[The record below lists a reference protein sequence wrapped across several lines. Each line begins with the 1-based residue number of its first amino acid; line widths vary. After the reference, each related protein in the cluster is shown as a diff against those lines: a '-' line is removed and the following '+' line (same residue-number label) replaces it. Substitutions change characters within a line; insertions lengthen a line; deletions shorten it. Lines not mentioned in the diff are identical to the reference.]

1 MSKPDNI
8 VPAGRQSGMT
18 LVEIVVALVVIG
30 LTFAIAAGALRVL
43 ARSGGIGSELIG
55 RHDMFS
61 RGIDAVRRDI
71 ERFERIA
78 LGKQIDD
85 AQFEFSGTEQTL
97 AFVVVEPPFPTHAG
111 LFLVRYAIIERGG
124 RGLVVRSRSPYVAGS
139 PIPASRAEEAVT
151 VLDGL
156 YRFGFSY
163 LERREGARALG
174 YPVDRPSEPAGARQT
189 RCRRRGK
196 WCPGPAAACVPAA
209 RGGRAGVCEARDW
222 SLYHGAATG
231 ECTAGRAG
239 EAAMTSAEPR
249 NRGIALVVV
258 LWLVTILA
266 LQVSLF
272 NLTVR
277 DAASLGSNELAI
289 ARGEQLASS
298 GIELAVAGILDP
310 DPMRRWDAGGE
321 LRVVRFGGAV
331 LEISRSATKAAG

>member
-43 ARSGGIGSELIG
+43 ARSGGIGTELIG

-71 ERFERIA
+71 ERLERIA

-97 AFVVVEPPFPTHAG
+97 AFVVVEPPFPTPAG

-151 VLDGL
+151 VLDGP
-156 YRFGFSY
+156 YRFGFTY
-163 LERREGARALG
+163 LERREGRERWVARWIDRASLPVLVKLNVVDVVSGVPAL
-174 YPVDRPSEPAGARQT
+174 PPLVFRPRVEAEQGCAKPGTGPCTMARQQANA
-189 RCRRRGK
+189 
-196 WCPGPAAACVPAA
+196 PPAAQEKRP
-209 RGGRAGVCEARDW
+209 
-222 SLYHGAATG
+222 
-231 ECTAGRAG
+231 
-239 EAAMTSAEPR
+239 
-249 NRGIALVVV
+249 
-258 LWLVTILA
+258 
-266 LQVSLF
+266 
-272 NLTVR
+272 
-277 DAASLGSNELAI
+277 
-289 ARGEQLASS
+289 
-298 GIELAVAGILDP
+298 
-310 DPMRRWDAGGE
+310 
-321 LRVVRFGGAV
+321 
-331 LEISRSATKAAG
+331 